1 MDLSSSDQDSWV
13 GDKILEKSGRPRV
26 RGIYEVH
33 DQGPLAHLVA
43 DSSGMPTRTFRVRV
57 AREKSRWD
65 DLAGDD
71 AVLERIEEARKSEYR
86 APVKAMPFT
95 GDTIEQAAHHARL
108 WHGRIDL
115 LPDEVRKQM
124 LNCDAALSTDC
135 PDPAEIG
142 TTTPPVTETPQ
153 E

>member
-43 DSSGMPTRTFRVRV
+43 DSSGMPTRTFRARVR
-57 AREKSRWD
+57 REKSRWD
-65 DLAGDD
+65 DLPGDEP
-71 AVLERIEEARKSEYR
+71 VQKTIEEARKIEYR
-86 APVKAMPFT
+86 RPVKVMPFMGET
-95 GDTIEQAAHHARL
+95 VDKAVHHARI
-108 WHGRIDL
+108 WGGRVEW

-124 LNCDAALSTDC
+124 LNCEAALSTDS

-142 TTTPPVTETPQ
+142 TTMPPVADTPQ